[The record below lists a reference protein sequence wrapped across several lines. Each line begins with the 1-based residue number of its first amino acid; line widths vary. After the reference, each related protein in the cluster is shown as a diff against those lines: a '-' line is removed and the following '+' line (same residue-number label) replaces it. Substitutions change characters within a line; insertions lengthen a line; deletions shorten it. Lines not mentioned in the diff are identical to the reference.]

1 MFFAESRLML
11 PVRPNDLDALGHVNN
26 AVALEYLEAGR
37 WDWLGRQ
44 GLAPGGRMVAV
55 VARVEVDYRAEIS
68 RGQVEVRTLL
78 EFPNAAEFDEGGLT
92 FRARFRQRLHLPGV
106 ERSAVD
112 ALVTV
117 AFLDPVRR
125 CVVSMQDFLTTASGS
140 SPGFDSRVE
149 MERR

>member
-44 GLAPGGRMVAV
+44 GLALGGRVIAV
-55 VARVEVDYRAEIS
+55 VARIEVDYRAEIP

-78 EFPNAAEFDEGGLT
+78 ESPNADEFDEGGCT
-92 FRARFRQRLHLPGV
+92 FRVRFLQRLHLPEV
-106 ERSAVD
+106 ERPAVD

-117 AFLDPVRR
+117 AFLDSVRR
-125 CVVSMQDFLTTASGS
+125 CLVSMQDFLTIASGPEPES
-140 SPGFDSRVE
+140 VSRAE
-149 MERR
+149 MER

>member
-1 MFFAESRLML
+1 ML

-44 GLAPGGRMVAV
+44 GLEPGGPVVAV
-55 VARVEVDYRAEIS
+55 VARVEADYRAEIP

-78 EFPNAAEFDEGGLT
+78 EFPNAAEFDGGDLT

-106 ERSAVD
+106 ERPAVE

-117 AFLDPVRR
+117 AFLDPVAR
-125 CVVSMQDFLTTASGS
+125 CVVSMEDFLTTASGS
-140 SPGFDSRVE
+140 GPELVSRAE
-149 MERR
+149 MEQR